1 MAHDEGLAQILRD
14 DLIDVAGIS
23 ERNMFGGLCF
33 MLNGNMLC
41 GVSPKGCMFRVGKER
56 EAEARVIDGAGP
68 MNFTG
73 RPMGGMMDVTEEA
86 FQDDVRRAQWLAL
99 SLTNARSLPAK

>member
-1 MAHDEGLAQILRD
+1 MAHDEGLAHILRD

-41 GVSPKGCMFRVGKER
+41 GVSPKGCSFASAKS
-56 EAEARVIDGAGP
+56 ARP
-68 MNFTG
+68 
-73 RPMGGMMDVTEEA
+73 
-86 FQDDVRRAQWLAL
+86 RRAPSTAPG
-99 SLTNARSLPAK
+99 R

>member
-1 MAHDEGLAQILRD
+1 MAHDEGLAQLLRD

-23 ERNMFGGLCF
+23 ERNMFGGLSF

-41 GVSPKGCMFRVGKER
+41 GVSPRGCMFRVGKEL
-56 EAEARVIDGAGP
+56 EAEARAIDGAGP

-73 RPMGGMMDVTEEA
+73 RPMGGMIDVTEEA
-86 FQDDVRRAQWLAL
+86 FQDDARRALWLAL